1 MTSRLRIFIP
11 ITCLLVG
18 AAACV
23 VYLVDMNALVGG
35 WGFPLDDPWIHL
47 QFARNL
53 HDFGSFSYFKDEMVT
68 SGSTSPL
75 YTILL
80 AVGFFFTQN
89 EMILSYVLGGGFLLG
104 AAFLLF
110 RFIREIM
117 EESLWVAAAGM
128 LFVLLD
134 RRLLWV
140 ALSGMETTM
149 FILLLLLCFYAY
161 KKKKGLFLG
170 IAGGLLLWTRPD
182 GATLLLAIIVD
193 FLYHSRFVGKAKSKS
208 KKKEKTS
215 ETTLRGN
222 DRSWLKRPAF
232 IIALF
237 GAAYAGFN
245 MVLSGSPL
253 PNTYAAKLKYYAG
266 SGKSFPEEVLHY
278 LTDGHL
284 IILATLAVVGI
295 LLVLQQ
301 IVRRKQSPQLVSLLF
316 CGGMFLAYWQS
327 LPRLYQEGRYLMPI
341 LPFFFLLGISGF
353 GFLREMVKHRFQL
366 HRYVEIS
373 FSILLLAIV
382 TQFANGA
389 WKGKDVYAEYCKYIN
404 DRQVTTGNWIHD
416 HLPENSI
423 VATHDVGAIAYYSGK
438 CIVDMVGL
446 VSPEMTQYIGS
457 YDLLNKFLIR
467 NKVTHIAVLRNWFE
481 IANKNPLFQTDERTP
496 EIMEVF
502 EFGVDGVQFIPYDVS
517 QLTAVAAGYI
527 GSGALQQ
534 GGPLIQQAVQAAPY
548 SSRAHYWMGRALL
561 AIAKPKEAGDEFR
574 TALNLHPQYWDAMLG
589 EAEARRMQGLP
600 DSSLTTLRMLLNQN
614 PAYAP
619 GWIAMANAYE
629 SRNDSSKARE
639 YRNRYLELM
648 KTGTK

>member
-1 MTSRLRIFIP
+1 MFI
-11 ITCLLVG
+11 
-18 AAACV
+18 
-23 VYLVDMNALVGG
+23 
-35 WGFPLDDPWIHL
+35 
-47 QFARNL
+47 
-53 HDFGSFSYFKDEMVT
+53 
-68 SGSTSPL
+68 
-75 YTILL
+75 
-80 AVGFFFTQN
+80 
-89 EMILSYVLGGGFLLG
+89 
-104 AAFLLF
+104 
-110 RFIREIM
+110 
-117 EESLWVAAAGM
+117 
-128 LFVLLD
+128 
-134 RRLLWV
+134 
-140 ALSGMETTM
+140 
-149 FILLLLLCFYAY
+149 FILLLCLYAY
-161 KKKKGLFLG
+161 KKKKGLLLG

-193 FLYHSRFVGKAKSKS
+193 FLYHSRFVEKTKSRS
-208 KKKEKTS
+208 KKKGKRS
-215 ETTLRGN
+215 ETSLREN
-222 DRSWLKRPAF
+222 DRSWSKRPAI

-237 GAAYAGFN
+237 GATYAGFN

-266 SGKSFPEEVLHY
+266 SGTSFPEEVLHY

-284 IILATLAVVGI
+284 IILAILAVVGI

-353 GFLREMVKHRFQL
+353 GFLREIIKSRIQSVKV
-366 HRYVEIS
+366 RYLEIS
-373 FSILLLAIV
+373 FSIILLAIV
-382 TQFANGA
+382 GQFAIGA
-389 WKGKDVYAEYCKYIN
+389 WKGSDVYAEYCKYIN

-438 CIVDMVGL
+438 RIVDMVGL

-457 YDLLNKFLIR
+457 YDLLSKFLIR

-517 QLTAVAAGYI
+517 QLTAAAAHYI
-527 GSGALQQ
+527 STGAIQQ
-534 GGPLIQQAVQAAPY
+534 GGPLIEKAIQAAPY

-561 AIAKPKEAGDEFR
+561 GIGKPKEAGDRFQAAMSLR
-574 TALNLHPQYWDAMLG
+574 PGYLDAMFG
-589 EAEARRMQGLP
+589 DAQARRMEGFP
-600 DSSLTTLRMLLNQN
+600 DSAITLLERIVEAN
-614 PAYAP
+614 PNYAP
-619 GWIAMANAYE
+619 GFSALADIYE
-629 SRNDSSKARE
+629 ESKHDSSKASE